1 MNPWQAALKRSRS
14 FRFRE
19 ANCFVGSGF
28 SSSRASSAA
37 RYLSQQKRLSPDKL
51 VQMVASGGYPEALAR
66 RTERRRQDWYRAYIE
81 SIVERDVPEIASVAK
96 SGQIPRV
103 LQFAAQLAGC
113 LVNLSEIGRSVALD
127 HKTADHYVRI
137 LEQLFLVR
145 RLQPWSRNELSRIVK
160 TPKLHFVDSGLLTT
174 LRGYTVARLRTDR
187 ELLGPLLEG
196 YIFSELLKLSSESE
210 ERVSLFHFR
219 DRDQNEVDFV
229 LENAKGQ
236 IVGIEVKAA
245 AFVTRRDFSGLYRLA
260 SNAGKHFVQGIVLY
274 DGEQA
279 LSFADNLR
287 AAPFASV
294 WA

>member
-1 MNPWQAALKRSRS
+1 
-14 FRFRE
+14 
-19 ANCFVGSGF
+19 
-28 SSSRASSAA
+28 
-37 RYLSQQKRLSPDKL
+37 
-51 VQMVASGGYPEALAR
+51 
-66 RTERRRQDWYRAYIE
+66 
-81 SIVERDVPEIASVAK
+81 
-96 SGQIPRV
+96 
-103 LQFAAQLAGC
+103 

-127 HKTADHYVRI
+127 HKTTDHYLRI

-174 LRGYTVARLRTDR
+174 LRGYTVGRLRTDR

-196 YIFSELLKLSSESE
+196 FIFSEILKLSSESE

-245 AFVTRRDFSGLYRLA
+245 ASVTRRDFSGLDRLA
-260 SNAGKHFVQGIVLY
+260 SVAGKHFVQGILLY
-274 DGEQA
+274 DGEQP
-279 LSFADNLR
+279 LSFADNLC